1 MLFED
6 YKKSYVEFC
15 NEEIIRRIISAKRK
29 YLREEKLRKKECI
42 LNEEDEQGVE
52 KFELLVDDSS
62 DEFEESFS
70 LFDNAEN
77 PNIVESRKLLS
88 PIEQKVV
95 SLRFKDLM
103 SIEEIKIEI
112 GCKRSATPSEIC
124 CRAVKKIK
132 KNIDDKN

>member
-62 DEFEESFS
+62 DEFEKSFS

-95 SLRFKDLM
+95 SLRL
-103 SIEEIKIEI
+103 EEGMTVKEI
-112 GCKRSATPSEIC
+112 NIVLNTARPSTSSDIYQ
-124 CRAVKKIK
+124 RAIKKIR
-132 KNIDDKN
+132 KN